1 MDMKYQYNAAL
12 KPSNTWLE
20 VARPAKQETAVI
32 RPVQV
37 RGKELRLVPLNAI
50 NKMYATH
57 PLTKDDRTWDT
68 AWFGQYE

>member
-12 KPSNTWLE
+12 KASNSWLE
-20 VARPAKQETAVI
+20 VSRPASQETAVI

-37 RGKELRLVPLNAI
+37 RGKEWMRVAPVPG
-50 NKMYATH
+50 MYATH
-57 PLTKDDRTWDT
+57 PLTKDVRTWDT